1 MAQAKLNPLSK
12 RQEDAQK
19 QIDTIVTRHES
30 NPGDPKRL
38 DDLKET
44 LAVLSGLEAGT
55 AREVKQY
62 LRVID
67 RVLSGKVSFS
77 RAAFTKATGPVT
89 AEQLFVNQ
97 KISDLIANAEME
109 QNDYRRGG
117 KPNVFFGVQK
127 RYFGAAKPGAP
138 SGTFLTVSVFAF
150 NTAILVGSSL
160 LLLWLLHV
168 ILRRQLVV
176 RRN

>member
-1 MAQAKLNPLSK
+1 M
-12 RQEDAQK
+12 
-19 QIDTIVTRHES
+19 
-30 NPGDPKRL
+30 
-38 DDLKET
+38 
-44 LAVLSGLEAGT
+44 
-55 AREVKQY
+55 
-62 LRVID
+62 
-67 RVLSGKVSFS
+67 LSGKTSFY
-77 RAAFTKATGPVT
+77 RAAFAKAIGPVT

-109 QNDYRRGG
+109 QSDYLRGG

-127 RYFGAAKPGAP
+127 RFFGAGKPGTP

-160 LLLWLLHV
+160 LLLWLLHG